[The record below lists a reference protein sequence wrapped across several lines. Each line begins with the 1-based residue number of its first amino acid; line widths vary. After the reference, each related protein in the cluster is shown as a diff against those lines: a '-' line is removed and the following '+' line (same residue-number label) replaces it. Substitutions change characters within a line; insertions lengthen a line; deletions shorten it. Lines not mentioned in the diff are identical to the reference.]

1 MIKND
6 FENQVAIVTGG
17 ADGLGKAIA
26 SKLGLQGV
34 AIALFDINPT
44 QLQSTTESLLA
55 QGIKVR
61 SFVVDVANEKEIIDD
76 DMVCNKQLNN
86 GS

>member
-1 MIKND
+1 MVKND

-26 SKLGLQGV
+26 NKLGLQGV

-44 QLQSTTESLLA
+44 QLQSTT
-55 QGIKVR
+55 
-61 SFVVDVANEKEIIDD
+61 
-76 DMVCNKQLNN
+76 
-86 GS
+86 